1 MVTFLDAYTNTHVCL
16 KMYFAASQTPRTKQ
30 VCLRDNYVDK
40 LLLIIKRTI
49 SMLPR

>member
-30 VCLRDNYVDK
+30 VCLRDNYV
-40 LLLIIKRTI
+40 KRTI